1 MLRFPNPSR
10 NYDGSKKRICFWGY
24 DSSIE
29 VSFFIDID
37 TLRLLHPGMSDI
49 ESGFLETFDA
59 ERERINVMANKV
71 YTQGSNGSY
80 SYILLAA
87 DARK

>member
-10 NYDGSKKRICFWGY
+10 SYDDSKKRICFWGY
-24 DSSIE
+24 DSAIE

-37 TLRLLHPGMSDI
+37 TLKLLSPEMSDF
-49 ESGFLETFDA
+49 ESGFLETFDD
-59 ERERINVMANKV
+59 ERDHINAMASKV
-71 YTQGSNGSY
+71 YREGSNRAY